1 MSSVRDLVDALMT
14 GDTMAIDKTFNDVM
28 AVKVTSAIDAYK
40 DDVAQ
45 AMFTQ
50 TQEES
55 EQPNE
60 EDDQV

>member
-1 MSSVRDLVDALMT
+1 MSTVRDLVDALMA
-14 GDTMAIDKTFNDVM
+14 GDTMRIDNTFNDVM

-40 DDVAQ
+40 DEVTQ
-45 AMFTQ
+45 SMFGQ

-55 EQPNE
+55 EQHQ